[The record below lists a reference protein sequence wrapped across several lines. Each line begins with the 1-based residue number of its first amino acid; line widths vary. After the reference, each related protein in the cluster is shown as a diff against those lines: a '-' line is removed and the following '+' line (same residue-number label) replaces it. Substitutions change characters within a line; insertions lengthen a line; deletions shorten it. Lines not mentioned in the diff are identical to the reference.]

1 MELNLLFKVAI
12 VLIVGFIGGQVARK
26 LKLPNVS
33 GYLLFG
39 LLLGPSLG
47 LIIPEWTGLITGK
60 DQITLQFISEIALA
74 FIAFSIGSEFNIKSV
89 KKMGKEVNVIT
100 LLEVTGAVML
110 VFLFMLVMPKPQS
123 FNSHYG
129 IGGYNPFAKPN
140 VAYSLIL
147 ASMSAATAPA
157 ATLMVVRQYRA
168 YGPVTKKILP
178 ITAMDDIYGIVVFGF
193 FISFAQLLVPAGEQL
208 PLWLMISKPFIEV
221 FGSLLIGALIGYPLA
236 ILAKKFD
243 RERDDIQVLAI
254 SAVVLSIGLIS
265 ILNHEKVLGQYGI
278 SFSALL
284 SNIITGAM
292 IANLTRRP
300 TRTFNAVNDFTAP
313 FFVMFFTLAGAGL
326 DLAIIKQEWLIAV
339 IALVYIIGRGVGKYL
354 GTRLGATI
362 MKSEDSVKNWL
373 GLGLLPQGGVSI
385 GLLVLV
391 RKAFTDLAEGQLSPM
406 YSLIYTIIMLSIL
419 VYETSGPIFA
429 KIAISK
435 AGDIGGLDKFEK
447 LSSVEDLVPF
457 EEGGM

>member
-1 MELNLLFKVAI
+1 MELNLIFKVAI

-47 LIIPEWTGLITGK
+47 LIIPGWNGLITGQ
-60 DQITLQFISEIALA
+60 DQLTLQFISEIALA
-74 FIAFSIGSEFNIKSV
+74 FIAFSIGSEFNIVSV
-89 KKMGKEVNVIT
+89 KKMGKEVNVLT

-123 FNSHYG
+123 FNNTYG

-140 VAYSLIL
+140 IAFAMIL

-193 FISFAQLLVPAGEQL
+193 FISFAQLLVPQGEQL
-208 PLWLMISKPFIEV
+208 PVWLMISKPFIEV
-221 FGSLLIGALIGYPLA
+221 FGSLLIGAIIGYPLA

-254 SAVVLSIGLIS
+254 SAVVLSIGFIS

-326 DLAIIKQEWLIAV
+326 DLAIIKQEWLIAI
-339 IALVYIIGRGVGKYL
+339 IAFVYILGRGFGKYL
-354 GTRLGATI
+354 GIYLGATI
-362 MKSEDSVKNWL
+362 MKSEDSVRKYL

-391 RKAFTDLAEGQLSPM
+391 RKAFPDSALGELSPM

-429 KIAISK
+429 KTAISR
-435 AGDIGGLDKFEK
+435 AGEIGGLDKLEE

>member
-12 VLIVGFIGGQVARK
+12 VLMVGFIGGQAARK

-47 LIIPEWTGLITGK
+47 LIIPGWTGLITSK

-100 LLEVTGAVML
+100 LLEVTGVVML

-123 FNSHYG
+123 FNG

-140 VAYSLIL
+140 VAFSLIL

-193 FISFAQLLVPAGEQL
+193 FISFAQLLVPAGQQL

-221 FGSLLIGALIGYPLA
+221 IGSLLIGALIGYPLA

-254 SAVVLSIGLIS
+254 SAVILSIGLIS

-284 SNIITGAM
+284 SNIFTGAM

-300 TRTFNAVNDFTAP
+300 TRTFSAVNDFTAV

-339 IALVYIIGRGVGKYL
+339 IAFVYILGRGGGKYL
-354 GTRLGATI
+354 GTRLGATV

-391 RKAFTDLAEGQLSPM
+391 RKAFPDSALGELNPM

-435 AGDIGGLDKFEK
+435 AGEIGGLDKLEQ
-447 LSSVEDLVPF
+447 LSSVEDIVPAD
-457 EEGGM
+457 E